1 MSPLSISFQ
10 LSHKTTDGFAFPL
23 VGRALHHIAGLLH
36 HGLDGVM
43 PGIPAVTA
51 IATPVIA
58 VAITAI
64 VSADVVAAAV
74 AGAAAIGVA
83 RVAAVLLQCT
93 DFVDIL
99 NGVSELVGQLQ
110 VARTQFTLPGQ
121 LFQLHLEFFFQLV

>member
-1 MSPLSISFQ
+1 
-10 LSHKTTDGFAFPL
+10 
-23 VGRALHHIAGLLH
+23 
-36 HGLDGVM
+36 M